1 MGIIPVELDFGGF
14 GYYLPSNYI
23 ANYTILGHTEIEI
36 TEFLPVVIAGENA
49 TFSGFIKNDLDIPL
63 DREITILWNDI
74 TRTKVDSINGEFSGS
89 FVLPH
94 DTFAGNHSL
103 GALVNDQNFLRGSS
117 DEVQVLVMRETEITV
132 HWMGGFRNSTSM
144 VSGYLRDTTGSGL
157 VGHELQIYFDDLLV
171 GNATTS
177 TSGIFS
183 YNLFIPSETVL
194 GPHSTKVVFEG
205 SEFYTESSELVHSD
219 VQATTAFLIED
230 IEALRTQEFFI
241 SAYLVDDLNN
251 PMTGQAVNMTFS
263 GTKYSLVTDSSGFVQ
278 KSMTLSA
285 VRDLGAY
292 TIFWEYNGYGYYQPA
307 TQEQLLE
314 VVASTSISIE
324 SDPDVLVGE
333 SFDFSGRII
342 DDMGNPM
349 STSLQFLFH
358 GQYVETLQTDEN
370 GEFVHEYIVPHYSD
384 AGPNTITVQYVP
396 EQYYLPSSSTWQ
408 LQVYHNT
415 RLEMAEFEGLLNST
429 ATISGFVFDKAD
441 RPIPGLSVR
450 LVMDSNFPTDGV
462 TDGNGMFSIPVQIPF
477 GTELGYHNLTATFA
491 GDEYYIHN
499 STESRIFVK
508 GETLLSID
516 IPSSLEYNQAYSG
529 KITLTMYDGTPVY
542 DASLLVTL
550 EPEGMTLLV
559 TTDLNGSATFDS
571 VFTGNATNPVTV
583 EVAYTG
589 NEYYVGNSIQ
599 ESIVYRPPVQE
610 SNYALWVVF
619 GAVLVGTSGL
629 SLGWKWYR
637 ERHLRELK
645 RILESTALAI
655 EENMDYRESIVYSYK
670 EMCKVLQRHGYLRRH
685 FETVREFQK
694 ALQEA
699 LSLDHNSVD
708 RLTGLYEDADYAT
721 TNMDD
726 DHKLNAVSALRTV
739 IE

>member
-1 MGIIPVELDFGGF
+1 
-14 GYYLPSNYI
+14 
-23 ANYTILGHTEIEI
+23 
-36 TEFLPVVIAGENA
+36 
-49 TFSGFIKNDLDIPL
+49 
-63 DREITILWNDI
+63 
-74 TRTKVDSINGEFSGS
+74 
-89 FVLPH
+89 
-94 DTFAGNHSL
+94 
-103 GALVNDQNFLRGSS
+103 
-117 DEVQVLVMRETEITV
+117 
-132 HWMGGFRNSTSM
+132 
-144 VSGYLRDTTGSGL
+144 
-157 VGHELQIYFDDLLV
+157 
-171 GNATTS
+171 
-177 TSGIFS
+177 
-183 YNLFIPSETVL
+183 
-194 GPHSTKVVFEG
+194 
-205 SEFYTESSELVHSD
+205 
-219 VQATTAFLIED
+219 
-230 IEALRTQEFFI
+230 
-241 SAYLVDDLNN
+241 
-251 PMTGQAVNMTFS
+251 
-263 GTKYSLVTDSSGFVQ
+263 
-278 KSMTLSA
+278 
-285 VRDLGAY
+285 
-292 TIFWEYNGYGYYQPA
+292 
-307 TQEQLLE
+307 
-314 VVASTSISIE
+314 
-324 SDPDVLVGE
+324 
-333 SFDFSGRII
+333 
-342 DDMGNPM
+342 
-349 STSLQFLFH
+349 
-358 GQYVETLQTDEN
+358 
-370 GEFVHEYIVPHYSD
+370 
-384 AGPNTITVQYVP
+384 
-396 EQYYLPSSSTWQ
+396 
-408 LQVYHNT
+408 
-415 RLEMAEFEGLLNST
+415 
-429 ATISGFVFDKAD
+429 
-441 RPIPGLSVR
+441 
-450 LVMDSNFPTDGV
+450 MDSNFPVDGV
-462 TDGNGMFSIPVQIPF
+462 TDANGMFSVPVQILF

-508 GETLLSID
+508 SETLLSID

-529 KITLTMYDGTPVY
+529 MITLTMHDGTPVY
-542 DASLLVTL
+542 NASLLVTL

-589 NEYYVGNSIQ
+589 DEYYVGNSIQ
-599 ESIVYRPPVQE
+599 EAIVYRPPVQE

-739 IE
+739 IESLDLQSEQNTR